1 MTDNLIQTT
10 DLKESKRGYNLCS
23 KEYGKAL
30 VKEFVPKEVCRKIK
44 SKNLL
49 SKEKERIL
57 YYLAVL
63 IMLCRENGTNK
74 VKISMDELNKKY
86 LHMQRKFV
94 SSAREFLVDNGFI
107 YAYKHPGG
115 TEFTLRFSISETQTQ
130 EQETSYSVETS
141 EDGVERLLCEPVT
154 PTSEEKHEM
163 TFDEVVLVIERQ
175 QGEIMNLRD
184 EKSTLSS
191 ENESLK
197 EKIKELE
204 GQLNKLKGN
213 DIAKKIEAA
222 KEKSPLLNNAFG
234 EWLGK
239 LF

>member
-1 MTDNLIQTT
+1 MNNLIQAT
-10 DLKESKRGYNLCS
+10 DLKENKRGYNLCS
-23 KEYGKAL
+23 KDYGKAL
-30 VKEFVPKEVCRKIK
+30 VKEFVPKEVYKKIK

-74 VKISMDELNKKY
+74 VKISTDELNKKY

-115 TEFTLRFSISETQTQ
+115 TEFTLRFSISETQAQ
-130 EQETSYSVETS
+130 AQETSYSVETS
-141 EDGVERLLCEPVT
+141 EDGVERLLCEPVSQT
-154 PTSEEKHEM
+154 NEEKHEL
-163 TFDEVVLVIERQ
+163 TLDELVLVIERQ

-184 EKSTLSS
+184 EKSTLTS
-191 ENESLK
+191 ENDNLK

-204 GQLNKLKGN
+204 GQLSKLAAN
-213 DIAKKIEAA
+213 ETAKKIEAA
-222 KEKSPLLNNAFG
+222 KEKSPLFNNAVG